1 MIIRGKHFLTFGRPL
16 FNLFSS
22 ASFFFS
28 LQNKMRAL
36 LRELSRGSRGQKG
49 KDLHGSD
56 LLQPFLHR
64 DYSATD
70 NNFIHL
76 RVCFIS
82 SFLHLVD
89 IISSGN
95 MNLKTSHLHKEIIST
110 HGYWNRGRGEAM
122 LLKRH
127 KRLGLENGEWGSEP
141 DLKDWGRRQGMSQA
155 KRTMLDEGLIPGRA
169 ESGNN
174 GRRGEP
180 GT

>member
-1 MIIRGKHFLTFGRPL
+1 
-16 FNLFSS
+16 
-22 ASFFFS
+22 
-28 LQNKMRAL
+28 MRAL
-36 LRELSRGSRGQKG
+36 LRELSCGSKGQKG
-49 KDLHGSD
+49 KHFHGSD
-56 LLQPFLHR
+56 LLQPFLCR

-95 MNLKTSHLHKEIIST
+95 MNLKTFHFHKEIIST
-110 HGYWNRGRGEAM
+110 HGDWNRGRWEAM

-127 KRLGLENGEWGSEP
+127 KRLGLENGEWDSEP
-141 DLKDWGRRQGMSQA
+141 DLKDLGRRQGMSQA
-155 KRTMLDEGLIPGRA
+155 RRTTLDEGFVPGRP
-169 ESGNN
+169 ENGNN